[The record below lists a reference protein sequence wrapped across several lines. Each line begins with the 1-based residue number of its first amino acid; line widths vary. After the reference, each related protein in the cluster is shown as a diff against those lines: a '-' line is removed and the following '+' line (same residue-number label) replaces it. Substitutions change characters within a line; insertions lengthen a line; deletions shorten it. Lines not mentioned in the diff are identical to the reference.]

1 MANVKVSQL
10 TAKGSNLEASD
21 RIAIAQDTG
30 GGTFASKYVTGA
42 EVRNRAKSTQTSQ
55 HTLLLSDANKV
66 VELIFSGGSN
76 NLIIPT
82 NTAVAFP
89 SGTIITLAQYG
100 TGQVII
106 VPDTG
111 VTLRSSGGKTKTTGQ
126 YSVATLY
133 KRDTNEWYL
142 YGDITT

>member
-1 MANVKVSQL
+1 MANVKISQL

-21 RIAIAQDTG
+21 RLAIAQDTG
-30 GGTFASKYVTGA
+30 GGTFSSKYVTGA
-42 EVRNRAKSTQTSQ
+42 EVRNRARTTHTSQ
-55 HTLLLSDANKV
+55 HTLVLSDANKV
-66 VELIFSGGSN
+66 VELNFTSGN
-76 NLIIPT
+76 NLIVPT
-82 NTAVAFP
+82 NASVPFP

-100 TGQVII
+100 AGQVNII
-106 VPDTG
+106 GDTG
-111 VTLRSSGGKTKTTGQ
+111 VTLISSGGKNKTTAQ

>member
-21 RIAIAQDTG
+21 RLAIAQDTG

-42 EVRNRAKSTQTSQ
+42 EVRNRARATFTSQ
-55 HTLLLSDANKV
+55 HTLTLSDANKV
-66 VELIFSGGSN
+66 VELNFNSGN

-100 TGQVII
+100 AGQVTI
-106 VPDTG
+106 VADTG

>member
-1 MANVKVSQL
+1 MANVKISQL

-21 RIAIAQDTG
+21 RLAIAQDTG

-42 EVRNRAKSTQTSQ
+42 EVRNRAKNTQNNQ
-55 HTLLLSDANKV
+55 YTLVLSDANKV
-66 VELIFSGGSN
+66 VELNFSSGN
-76 NLIIPT
+76 NLIVPT
-82 NTAVAFP
+82 NANVAFP

-100 TGQVII
+100 AGQVNII
-106 VPDTG
+106 GDTG
-111 VTLRSSGGKTKTTGQ
+111 VTLRSSGGKFKTAAQ

>member
-1 MANVKVSQL
+1 MANVKISQL
-10 TAKGSNLEASD
+10 TAKANNLEATD
-21 RIAIAQDTG
+21 RIAIAESNG
-30 GGTFASKYVTGA
+30 GGSFVSKYVTGA
-42 EVRNRAKSTQTSQ
+42 EVRNRVRATFTVQ
-55 HTLLLSDANKV
+55 HTLTLTDANKV
-66 VELIFSGGSN
+66 VELNFSSGN

-100 TGQVII
+100 AGQVTI
-106 VPDTG
+106 VADTG

>member
-1 MANVKVSQL
+1 MANVKISQL

-21 RIAIAQDTG
+21 RLAIAQDTG

-42 EVRNRAKSTQTSQ
+42 EVRNRAKSTYTAQ
-55 HTLLLSDANKV
+55 HTLTLSDANKV
-66 VELIFSGGSN
+66 VELNFSGGSN

-106 VPDTG
+106 VADTG
-111 VTLRSSGGKTKTTGQ
+111 VTLRSSGGKNKTTGQ

>member
-1 MANVKVSQL
+1 MANVKISQL

-21 RIAIAQDTG
+21 RLAIAQDTG

-42 EVRNRAKSTQTSQ
+42 EVRNRARATFTAQ
-55 HTLLLSDANKV
+55 HTLSLSDANKV
-66 VELIFSGGSN
+66 VELNFSSGN

-100 TGQVII
+100 AGQVTI
-106 VPDTG
+106 VADTG

>member
-1 MANVKVSQL
+1 MANVKISQL

-21 RIAIAQDTG
+21 RLAIAQDTG

-42 EVRNRAKSTQTSQ
+42 EVRNRARATHTSQ
-55 HTLLLSDANKV
+55 HTLILSDANKV
-66 VELIFSGGSN
+66 VELNFTGGN
-76 NLIIPT
+76 NLIVPT
-82 NTAVAFP
+82 NASVAFP

-100 TGQVII
+100 AGQVTII
-106 VPDTG
+106 GDTG
-111 VTLRSSGGKTKTTGQ
+111 VTLRSSGGKNKTAAQ

-142 YGDITT
+142 YGDLTT

>member
-42 EVRNRAKSTQTSQ
+42 EVRNRARATFTSQ
-55 HTLLLSDANKV
+55 HTLTLSDANKV
-66 VELIFSGGSN
+66 VELNFNSGN

-100 TGQVII
+100 AGQVTI
-106 VPDTG
+106 VADTG

>member
-1 MANVKVSQL
+1 MANVKISQL

-21 RIAIAQDTG
+21 RLAIAQDTG

-42 EVRNRAKSTQTSQ
+42 EVRNRARATHTSQ
-55 HTLLLSDANKV
+55 HTLVLSDANKV
-66 VELIFSGGSN
+66 VELNFSGSN
-76 NLIIPT
+76 NLIVPT
-82 NTAVAFP
+82 NSSVPFP

-100 TGQVII
+100 AGQVNII
-106 VPDTG
+106 GDTG
-111 VTLRSSGGKTKTTGQ
+111 VTLRSSGGKFKTTGQ

>member
-1 MANVKVSQL
+1 MANVKISQL

-21 RIAIAQDTG
+21 RLAIAQDTG

-42 EVRNRAKSTQTSQ
+42 EVRNRAKNTQTSQ

-66 VELIFSGGSN
+66 VELNFSSGN

>member
-1 MANVKVSQL
+1 MANVKISQL
-10 TAKGSNLEASD
+10 TAKGSDLEASD

-42 EVRNRAKSTQTSQ
+42 EVRNRARATFTSQ
-55 HTLLLSDANKV
+55 HTLTLSDANKV
-66 VELIFSGGSN
+66 VELNFNSGN

-100 TGQVII
+100 AGQVTI
-106 VPDTG
+106 VADTG

>member
-1 MANVKVSQL
+1 MANVKISQL

-21 RIAIAQDTG
+21 RLAIAQDTG

-42 EVRNRAKSTQTSQ
+42 EVRNRAKNTQNNQ
-55 HTLLLSDANKV
+55 YTLVLSDANKV
-66 VELIFSGGSN
+66 VEMNISSGSN
-76 NLIIPT
+76 NLIVPT
-82 NTAVAFP
+82 NASVPFP

-100 TGQVII
+100 TGQVNII
-106 VPDTG
+106 GDTG
-111 VTLRSSGGKTKTTGQ
+111 VTLRSSGGKNKTAAQ

-142 YGDITT
+142 YGDLTT

>member
-1 MANVKVSQL
+1 MANLKISQL

-42 EVRNRAKSTQTSQ
+42 EVRNRAKNTQTIQ
-55 HTLLLSDANKV
+55 YTLVLADANKV
-66 VELIFSGGSN
+66 VELNFSGSN
-76 NLIIPT
+76 NLIVPT
-82 NTAVAFP
+82 NANVP
-89 SGTIITLAQYG
+89 YPLGTLITITQYG
-100 TGQVII
+100 AGEVNII
-106 VPDTG
+106 GDTG
-111 VTLRSSGGKTKTTGQ
+111 VTLRSNGGKYKTSAQ

>member
-1 MANVKVSQL
+1 MANVKISQL

-21 RIAIAQDTG
+21 RLAIAQDTG

-42 EVRNRAKSTQTSQ
+42 EVRNRVRATFTSQ
-55 HTLLLSDANKV
+55 HTLTLSDANKV
-66 VELIFSGGSN
+66 VELNFSSGN

-100 TGQVII
+100 AGQVTI
-106 VPDTG
+106 VADTG

>member
-1 MANVKVSQL
+1 MANLKISQL

-21 RIAIAQDTG
+21 RVAIAQDTG

-42 EVRNRAKSTQTSQ
+42 EVRNRAKTTHTAQ
-55 HTLLLSDANKV
+55 HTLVLSDANKV
-66 VELIFSGGSN
+66 VELNFNSSN
-76 NLIIPT
+76 NLIVPT
-82 NTAVAFP
+82 NANVAYP
-89 SGTIITLAQYG
+89 SGTLITVTQYG
-100 TGQVII
+100 TGQVNII
-106 VPDTG
+106 GDTG
-111 VTLRSSGGKTKTTGQ
+111 VTLISNGGKNKTSAQ

>member
-1 MANVKVSQL
+1 MANVKISQL

-21 RIAIAQDTG
+21 RLAIAQDTG

-42 EVRNRAKSTQTSQ
+42 EVRNRARATFTAQ
-55 HTLLLSDANKV
+55 HTLSLSDANKV
-66 VELIFSGGSN
+66 VELNFSSGN

-100 TGQVII
+100 TGQVTI
-106 VPDTG
+106 VADTG

>member
-1 MANVKVSQL
+1 MANVKISQL

-21 RIAIAQDTG
+21 RLAIAESNG
-30 GGTFASKYVTGA
+30 GGSFVSKYVTGA
-42 EVRNRAKSTQTSQ
+42 QVRNRAKNTQTSQ

-66 VELIFSGGSN
+66 VELNFSSGN

-100 TGQVII
+100 TGQVTI
-106 VPDTG
+106 VADTG

>member
-1 MANVKVSQL
+1 M
-10 TAKGSNLEASD
+10 
-21 RIAIAQDTG
+21 
-30 GGTFASKYVTGA
+30 
-42 EVRNRAKSTQTSQ
+42 RNRARATFTAQ
-55 HTLLLSDANKV
+55 HTLALSDANKV
-66 VELIFSGGSN
+66 VELNFSGGSN

-89 SGTIITLAQYG
+89 SGTIITLTQYG

>member
-1 MANVKVSQL
+1 MANVKISQL
-10 TAKGSNLEASD
+10 TAKGSNLESSD
-21 RIAIAQDTG
+21 RLAIAQDTG

-42 EVRNRAKSTQTSQ
+42 EVRNRAKATFTAQ
-55 HTLLLSDANKV
+55 HTLTLSDANKV
-66 VELIFSGGSN
+66 VELNFSGGSN
-76 NLIIPT
+76 NLVIPT

-106 VPDTG
+106 VADTG
-111 VTLRSSGGKTKTTGQ
+111 VTLRSSGGKNKTTGQ

>member
-1 MANVKVSQL
+1 MANVKISQL

-21 RIAIAQDTG
+21 RLAIAQDTG

-42 EVRNRAKSTQTSQ
+42 EVRNRARATFTAQ
-55 HTLLLSDANKV
+55 HTLALSDANKV
-66 VELIFSGGSN
+66 VELNFSGGSN

-106 VPDTG
+106 VADTG

>member
-42 EVRNRAKSTQTSQ
+42 EVRNRARATFTSQ
-55 HTLLLSDANKV
+55 HTLTLSDANKV
-66 VELIFSGGSN
+66 VELNFNSGN

-100 TGQVII
+100 TGQVTI
-106 VPDTG
+106 VADTG

>member
-1 MANVKVSQL
+1 MANVKISQL

-21 RIAIAQDTG
+21 RLAIAQDTG

-42 EVRNRAKSTQTSQ
+42 EVRNRAKNTQTSQ
-55 HTLLLSDANKV
+55 YTLVLSDANKV
-66 VELIFSGGSN
+66 VELNFNSSN
-76 NLIIPT
+76 NLVVPT
-82 NTAVAFP
+82 NASVAFP
-89 SGTIITLAQYG
+89 SGTLITVTQYG
-100 TGQVII
+100 TGQVNII
-106 VPDTG
+106 GDTG
-111 VTLRSSGGKTKTTGQ
+111 VTLRSNGGKFKTSAQ

>member
-1 MANVKVSQL
+1 MANVKISQL
-10 TAKGSNLEASD
+10 TAKGSNIVATD
-21 RIAIAQDTG
+21 RFAIAQDDG
-30 GGTFASKYVTGA
+30 GGTFSSKYVTGA
-42 EVRNRAKSTQTSQ
+42 EVRNRARATFTSQ
-55 HTLLLSDANKV
+55 HTLTLSDANKV
-66 VELIFSGGSN
+66 VELNFNSGN

-100 TGQVII
+100 AGQVTI
-106 VPDTG
+106 VADTG

>member
-1 MANVKVSQL
+1 MANVKISQL

-21 RIAIAQDTG
+21 RLAIAQDTG

-42 EVRNRAKSTQTSQ
+42 EVRNRARATYTSQ
-55 HTLLLSDANKV
+55 HTLVLSDANKV
-66 VELIFSGGSN
+66 VEMNISSGSN
-76 NLIIPT
+76 NLIVPT
-82 NTAVAFP
+82 NASVPFP

-100 TGQVII
+100 AGQVNII
-106 VPDTG
+106 GDTG
-111 VTLRSSGGKTKTTGQ
+111 VTLRSSGGKNKTAAQ

-142 YGDITT
+142 YGDLTT

>member
-1 MANVKVSQL
+1 MANVKISQL

-21 RIAIAQDTG
+21 RLAIAQDTG

-42 EVRNRAKSTQTSQ
+42 EVRNRARATHTSQ
-55 HTLLLSDANKV
+55 HTLVLSDANKV
-66 VELIFSGGSN
+66 VELNFSGGN
-76 NLIIPT
+76 NLIVPT
-82 NTAVAFP
+82 NASVGFP

-100 TGQVII
+100 AGQVTII
-106 VPDTG
+106 GDTG
-111 VTLRSSGGKTKTTGQ
+111 VTLRSSGGKNKTAAQ

-142 YGDITT
+142 YGDLTT

>member
-1 MANVKVSQL
+1 MANVKISQL

-21 RIAIAQDTG
+21 RLAIAQDTG

-42 EVRNRAKSTQTSQ
+42 EVRNRAKNTQTSQ

-66 VELIFSGGSN
+66 VELNFSGGSN

-100 TGQVII
+100 TGQVTI
-106 VPDTG
+106 VADTG

>member
-1 MANVKVSQL
+1 MANVKISQL

-21 RIAIAQDTG
+21 RLAIAQDTG

-42 EVRNRAKSTQTSQ
+42 EVRNRARATHTSQ
-55 HTLLLSDANKV
+55 HTLILSDANKV
-66 VELIFSGGSN
+66 VELNFASGN
-76 NLIIPT
+76 NLIVPT
-82 NTAVAFP
+82 NASVGFP

-100 TGQVII
+100 AGQVTII
-106 VPDTG
+106 GDTG
-111 VTLRSSGGKTKTTGQ
+111 VTLRSSGGKNKTAAQ

-142 YGDITT
+142 YGDLTT

>member
-1 MANVKVSQL
+1 MANVKISQL
-10 TAKGSNLEASD
+10 TAKANNLEATD
-21 RIAIAQDTG
+21 RIAIAESNG
-30 GGTFASKYVTGA
+30 GGSFISKYVTGA
-42 EVRNRAKSTQTSQ
+42 QVRNRAKNTQTSQ

-66 VELIFSGGSN
+66 VELNFNSGN

-100 TGQVII
+100 AGQVTI
-106 VPDTG
+106 VADTG